1 MHWKISY
8 AVYSYLTGN
17 LIFHATIIVPKI
29 GGRVVQIG
37 EFPAGAPHDIT
48 GIVKFTSPT
57 TIVIEN
63 FNFDGAPP
71 GIFFLQIICP
81 CMHA

>member
-1 MHWKISY
+1 M
-8 AVYSYLTGN
+8 
-17 LIFHATIIVPKI
+17 
-29 GGRVVQIG
+29 VQIG

-71 GIFFLQIICP
+71 GIFFFTNYLSLDQVYYIVV
-81 CMHA
+81 AS